1 MNMVNAPPG
10 ADQDVDVRLDDLLGY
25 TFRRIQIR
33 MSQHLTEQFS
43 DFRLRPGQFSA
54 MLILEQ
60 LPGITQVDLA
70 RNLAME
76 PSQVVQLITKLERR
90 ALVIRQRGL
99 QDRRANFLNLSEEG
113 LELVKKLKI
122 VALRSDEVVCSALS
136 DDEKAHLHLLLAKML

>member
-1 MNMVNAPPG
+1 MSTVNASLD
-10 ADQDVDVRLDDLLGY
+10 ADQDVEVRLDDLLGY

-54 MLILEQ
+54 ILILEQ
-60 LPGITQVDLA
+60 FPGITQVDLA

-99 QDRRANFLNLSEEG
+99 LDRRANFLRLSEEG
-113 LELVKKLKI
+113 QELVKKLKV

-136 DDEKAHLHLLLAKML
+136 DDEKTHLRHLLAKML

>member
-60 LPGITQVDLA
+60 FPGITQVDLA
-70 RNLAME
+70 RSLAME

-99 QDRRANFLNLSEEG
+99 QDRRANFLHLSEEG
-113 LELVKKLKI
+113 QELVKKLKV